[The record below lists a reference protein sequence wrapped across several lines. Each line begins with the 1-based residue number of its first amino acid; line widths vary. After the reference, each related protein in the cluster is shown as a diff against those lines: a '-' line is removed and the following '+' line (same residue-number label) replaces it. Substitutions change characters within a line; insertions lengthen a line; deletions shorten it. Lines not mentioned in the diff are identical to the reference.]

1 MSVSLSLK
9 ELRVERKIKNSN
21 SNFNFRPANFARL
34 EIISSKIEPLLSF
47 LFLLQTSKR
56 FRFHFFSIHVKKVKE
71 VYPDDF
77 YIYIHCCKLRESY
90 PISTHFRRDTF
101 HISSLRINKLPNLSS
116 TFSSS
121 LFLSLPL
128 QLKLKL

>member
-21 SNFNFRPANFARL
+21 SNFNFRPVNFARL

-56 FRFHFFSIHVKKVKE
+56 FRFHFFSTRVKKVKE
-71 VYPDDF
+71 AREYILMISIYTLLQIKRELPD
-77 YIYIHCCKLRESY
+77 
-90 PISTHFRRDTF
+90 F
-101 HISSLRINKLPNLSS
+101 HTL
-116 TFSSS
+116 
-121 LFLSLPL
+121 
-128 QLKLKL
+128 

>member
-56 FRFHFFSIHVKKVKE
+56 FRFHFFSSVKE
-71 VYPDDF
+71 VREYILMISIHTLLQIKRELPD
-77 YIYIHCCKLRESY
+77 
-90 PISTHFRRDTF
+90 F
-101 HISSLRINKLPNLSS
+101 HTL
-116 TFSSS
+116 
-121 LFLSLPL
+121 
-128 QLKLKL
+128 

>member
-21 SNFNFRPANFARL
+21 SNFNFRPVNFARL

-56 FRFHFFSIHVKKVKE
+56 FRFHFFSSVKE
-71 VYPDDF
+71 VREYILMISIYTLLQIKRELPD
-77 YIYIHCCKLRESY
+77 
-90 PISTHFRRDTF
+90 F
-101 HISSLRINKLPNLSS
+101 HTL
-116 TFSSS
+116 
-121 LFLSLPL
+121 
-128 QLKLKL
+128 

>member
-56 FRFHFFSIHVKKVKE
+56 FRFHFFSSVKE
-71 VYPDDF
+71 VREYILMISIYTLLQIKRELPD
-77 YIYIHCCKLRESY
+77 
-90 PISTHFRRDTF
+90 F
-101 HISSLRINKLPNLSS
+101 HTL
-116 TFSSS
+116 
-121 LFLSLPL
+121 
-128 QLKLKL
+128 